1 MDKAK
6 QGSIGPGE
14 EERWAV
20 KLAAFANEKGAGLVE
35 VLVSVV
41 IMAIV
46 VTIFLSALFTGSLGV
61 NVVRERVTAE
71 NLARSQLECIK
82 NHRYITGAIP
92 ISYTTACTVTQLS
105 TYPVDLSISYWYS
118 PTETFTS
125 TAPYDSGMQWI
136 TVTVSH
142 NGEQVFT
149 IEEYKVDR

>member
-1 MDKAK
+1 M
-6 QGSIGPGE
+6 
-14 EERWAV
+14 
-20 KLAAFANEKGAGLVE
+20 KLAVFADEKGAGLVE
-35 VLVSVV
+35 VLVAVAIIV
-41 IMAIV
+41 IV
-46 VTIFLSALFTGSLGV
+46 LTVFLSALSTGSLGV
-61 NVVRERVTAE
+61 SVVHERVTAE

-92 ISYTTACTVTQLS
+92 ISYTTACTVMQLS

-125 TAPYDSGMQWI
+125 TAPNDSGMQWI